1 VIGMND
7 GKKTNFFTN
16 EQIEIISSATEIA
29 EEIVFNHWKFS
40 QNDWLKRRF
49 DIKTQKN
56 LSANE
61 IVNNQF
67 AQLLSYDVVPKNKLL
82 KSDKFIVYHICL
94 QDHCIL
100 PFLDE
105 NPSFELFALMLYII
119 THELIH
125 VVRFSTYKVSHIE
138 PNELIV
144 QNEEK
149 KVHIK
154 TYELL
159 KKINNN
165 SLQFIFDFYSKWR
178 EL

>member
-1 VIGMND
+1 MND

-16 EQIEIISSATEIA
+16 EQIEIISSAAEIA
-29 EEIVFNHWKFS
+29 EETVFNHYKFS
-40 QNDWLKRRF
+40 QSDWLKNRF
-49 DIKTQKN
+49 DIKTLKK

-61 IVNNQF
+61 IVNNQL
-67 AQLLSYDVVPKNKLL
+67 AQVVSYDAAPNNKLFE
-82 KSDKFIVYHICL
+82 SEKFTMYHICL
-94 QDHCIL
+94 QDHFIL
-100 PFLDE
+100 SFLDE

-125 VVRFSTYKVSHIE
+125 VVRFSTYKVSHLE
-138 PNELIV
+138 PNKLIV

-165 SLQFIFDFYSKWR
+165 SLQIIFDFYSKWR